1 MGALF
6 NSAYNPNS
14 GWAVPGSGRSP
25 TVGAFEYAYGAVAN
39 GLANIGYNWIR
50 DQLDRPSPP
59 PKPPAPRSVD
69 GPRGPLPAELI
80 DVWDEIDRQY
90 TEQLDAAER
99 FGRNQQIA
107 AESDERLAWQLKL
120 SAMQYRIDHFGAGI
134 DDRAIIA
141 AVKRQR
147 NAEDRKSTI

>member
-1 MGALF
+1 MGALI

-69 GPRGPLPAELI
+69 GPRGPLPA
-80 DVWDEIDRQY
+80 R
-90 TEQLDAAER
+90 
-99 FGRNQQIA
+99 
-107 AESDERLAWQLKL
+107 SDERRGGKECV
-120 SAMQYRIDHFGAGI
+120 STGRYRWSPS
-134 DDRAIIA
+134 
-141 AVKRQR
+141 Q
-147 NAEDRKSTI
+147 

>member
-1 MGALF
+1 MRISDWSSDVCSSDLGFEGWTSGPGLNWSGIGGSVFNVGFDALGPVLGGPKVGTFSFGMGALI

-50 DQLDRPSPP
+50 DQLARPSPP

-69 GPRGPLPAELI
+69 GPRGPLPAELRS
-80 DVWDEIDRQY
+80 EEH
-90 TEQLDAAER
+90 T
-99 FGRNQQIA
+99 
-107 AESDERLAWQLKL
+107 S
-120 SAMQYRIDHFGAGI
+120 
-134 DDRAIIA
+134 
-141 AVKRQR
+141 
-147 NAEDRKSTI
+147 